1 MKKIYIAFAAMLTLG
16 LASCDMDKY
25 PTSSIEE
32 SQYMKT
38 YQDFVDART
47 GLYPNLRALT
57 TGSALILSD
66 IQCDDFQALAGF
78 SNTYG
83 DTYRWEFQPSSGD
96 MGGIYATYYSEIKN
110 CNYFLDNYLKLKNGE
125 IEGMEVTDAQMKTI
139 EAFAGDAYFIRAYC
153 YFMLTNYFCKSY
165 NEATA
170 ATDLGM
176 PLQLVYNDKPA
187 DNSKYPGRSSMKM
200 TYAQIESDLSK
211 ASEMVN
217 ESLTVGSDGQKQ
229 AVHYVT
235 QNAVKALRARV
246 ALYKGDYQTAYTLA
260 TGLINSGKYPLY
272 DVNQDGGT
280 NFINMWINDTT
291 QETIWQIFQ
300 SQDEQGATTGT
311 TFLGQYNGGALNT
324 QKMDFVPSGSLM
336 SLYTQNDARFFAY
349 FDPDGSEEI
358 NITVSTGATGAIYL
372 FRKYSGNPALSKSN
386 SDKYLN
392 MSHPF
397 RIAEQYLIAAE
408 AAYRKGDEPN
418 ANKYLKDL
426 RVARIGG
433 YSEGD
438 FSGTQL
444 FEEIQKEYRR
454 ELVGEGHRLFCM
466 KRWGLALNRN
476 SDSQDANLV
485 QSPGSAQTTGLSR
498 PASDFRFVWP
508 IPQNELDMSPAMA
521 GQQNPGY

>member
-25 PTSSIEE
+25 PQTSIEE

-38 YQDFVDART
+38 YQDFADART

-57 TGSALILSD
+57 TGSALVLSD

-96 MGGIYATYYSEIKN
+96 MGGIYAAYYSEIKN
-110 CNYFLDNYLKLKNGE
+110 CNYFIDNYLDLKAGL
-125 IEGMEVTDAQMKTI
+125 IEGLELTDAQMAAI
-139 EAFAGDAYFIRAYC
+139 DAYAGEAYFIRAYC
-153 YFMLTNYFCKSY
+153 YFMLTNYFCKAY
-165 NEATA
+165 NPATA
-170 ATDLGM
+170 DKDMGM
-176 PLQLVYNDKPA
+176 PLQLVYNETPA
-187 DNSKYPGRSSMKM
+187 DNSKYPGRASMKM
-200 TYAQIESDLSK
+200 TYAQIESDLNKATDLVDESK
-211 ASEMVN
+211 AVN
-217 ESLTVGSDGQKQ
+217 TSAGKQ
-229 AVHYVT
+229 TVHYVT
-235 QNAVKALRARV
+235 KNAVKALRARV
-246 ALYKGDYQTAYTLA
+246 ALYKCDYQTAYTLA
-260 TGLINSGKYPLY
+260 AGLVNGNKYPLY
-272 DVNQDGGT
+272 NSDDGGT
-280 NFINMWINDTT
+280 AFINMWINDTT

-300 SQDEQGATTGT
+300 SKDEQGATTGT
-311 TFLGQYNGGALNT
+311 TFLGQYNEAGLSS

-336 SLYTQNDARFFAY
+336 SLFTQNDIRFYAY
-349 FDPDGSEEI
+349 FDPDESEKI
-358 NITVSTGATGAIYL
+358 TITVSTGATGAIYL
-372 FRKYSGNPALSKSN
+372 FRKYSGNPALSKSQA
-386 SDKYLN
+386 DKYLN
-392 MSHPF
+392 MSHPL

-408 AAYRKGDEPN
+408 AAYRLNDETN
-418 ANKYLKDL
+418 ANKFLKDL

-433 YSEGD
+433 YAEGD

-466 KRWGLALNRN
+466 KRWGLDLNRN
-476 SDSQDANLV
+476 SDSQDPNLV

-508 IPQNELDMSPAMA
+508 IPKNEIDMSPALA